1 MAYLRQSMGFSGV
14 ILTDDLSM
22 GALEDY
28 TPEEAAVL
36 ALQAGATMLYS
47 TDFDTQIPAVLEAV
61 RNGRLSEQTVED
73 AVYKILTWKQ
83 SLGLL

>member
-1 MAYLRQSMGFSGV
+1 
-14 ILTDDLSM
+14 
-22 GALEDY
+22 
-28 TPEEAAVL
+28 
-36 ALQAGATMLYS
+36 MLCS

-61 RNGRLSEQTVED
+61 RNGRLSEQAVED